1 MPDTFTLKEICTLIT
16 KGTTPTTVGGH
27 FAEHGIN
34 FIKSESLAYDGSIDT
49 GKFAFVDLATHQ
61 MLKRSQIAEHDI
73 LYSIAGVHLGK
84 CGLATAAMLP
94 ANTNQAVA
102 ILRVDPQKA
111 SPAYISYFL
120 RNPKFVQSVLN
131 SVAQSAQPNVNLGDI
146 GRFRVPRLPLSA
158 QIEIADI
165 LGSLDD
171 KIELN
176 RRTNETLEAMAQAIF
191 RDWFVDFGPTRR
203 KIDGASDPLAIM
215 GGVVTHPFRAQELA
229 DLFPDRLGDNGLP
242 EGWTLGHLED
252 VLELAYGKALNKK
265 DRRQGSYPV
274 YGSGGIGGWHD
285 TALVQGPSIIVG
297 RKGTVGS
304 LYWEDRDFYPID
316 TVFFVKSQWPMAYC
330 FYLLQTLGLHNMNTD
345 AAVPGLNRNNA
356 YRCETPIVGPEIIGA
371 FQSIAGHLR
380 QKIAANN
387 EQVRTLANTRDLLLP
402 KLMSGE
408 IRLRDAEKLA
418 EDAA

>member
-1 MPDTFTLKEICTLIT
+1 MGLVRADTRRLNPRFFLYYYLSPDFQEFLRSRTIPGATVDRIALKEFPSFRIPL
-16 KGTTPTTVGGH
+16 P
-27 FAEHGIN
+27 
-34 FIKSESLAYDGSIDT
+34 
-49 GKFAFVDLATHQ
+49 
-61 MLKRSQIAEHDI
+61 
-73 LYSIAGVHLGK
+73 SIA
-84 CGLATAAMLP
+84 
-94 ANTNQAVA
+94 
-102 ILRVDPQKA
+102 DQKQ
-111 SPAYISYFL
+111 IS
-120 RNPKFVQSVLN
+120 
-131 SVAQSAQPNVNLGDI
+131 
-146 GRFRVPRLPLSA
+146 
-158 QIEIADI
+158 DI

-203 KIDGASDPLAIM
+203 KIDGASDPLTIM
-215 GGVVTHPFRAQELA
+215 GGLVTDPDRAQELA

-252 VLELAYGKALNKK
+252 VLELAYGKALNKN

-356 YRCETPIVGPEIIGA
+356 YRCETPIVRPEIIGA

-387 EQVRTLANTRDLLLP
+387 EQVQTLANTRDLLLP